1 MMDNFLS
8 FVSLRNYIVTLIIFL
23 VIDMVWLVFIAKSI
37 YDKYLGYLMGEK
49 VNFGAAFLFYAI
61 FILGLMFFVINPA
74 LAKDSIKYAIF
85 AGALFGLVTYSTYD
99 LTNMATIKD
108 WPTLITVIDL
118 IWGSFVSSA
127 TATLAYLA
135 IRALSGN
142 N

>member
-1 MMDNFLS
+1 MDNFLS
-8 FVSLRNYIVTLIIFL
+8 FASLRNYAVTLIIFL
-23 VIDMVWLVFIAKSI
+23 TIDMVWLVFIAKSI
-37 YDKYLGYLMGEK
+37 YAKYLGYLMSEK

-74 LAKDSIKYAIF
+74 LDKGGVKYAIF

-108 WPTLITVIDL
+108 WPTFITVIDL